1 MTMTRIC
8 KKKEIQRISIFF
20 FILLQGYPKSVLE
33 GHCPAEFSS
42 NLPQHT
48 CLEVSS
54 IPNKILIGLFRCLI
68 GDGAELCRTVAL
80 QEQDWAPALVHI
92 LYSSIT
98 VCNINKQALLSG
110 TVKRNQSQSQKSQSQ
125 LYFQFC
131 HMYRTYIQRIEIALL
146 SYSLV
151 HTDNTKH

>member
-8 KKKEIQRISIFF
+8 KKKEIQRISISIKCFF
-20 FILLQGYPKSVLE
+20 FLYTPAGYPKSVLE

-68 GDGAELCRTVAL
+68 GDGAEPL
-80 QEQDWAPALVHI
+80 QDSGPPEQDWAPALVHI

-98 VCNINKQALLSG
+98 VCNINNKLYFQGLLNVIKVKSKKSKSALLS
-110 TVKRNQSQSQKSQSQ
+110 
-125 LYFQFC
+125 FC
-131 HMYRTYIQRIEIALL
+131 HMYRNI
-146 SYSLV
+146 
-151 HTDNTKH
+151 HTEN

>member
-8 KKKEIQRISIFF
+8 KKKEIQRISISIKCFF
-20 FILLQGYPKSVLE
+20 FFFLQGYPKSVLE

-54 IPNKILIGLFRCLI
+54 IPNKILIGRFRCLI

-98 VCNINKQALLSG
+98 VCNIKKQALLSG
-110 TVKRNQSQSQKSQSQ
+110 TVKLNQSQSQKSQSQ
-125 LYFQFC
+125 LYCQFC
-131 HMYRTYIQRIEIALL
+131 HMYRTYIQRI
-146 SYSLV
+146 
-151 HTDNTKH
+151 